1 LGKYGLTQLQFA
13 FWQSFCGPSSAY
25 LLLYMPLIRKP
36 ALSRTGAFYFFTKNK
51 GGFMATKDLTRRGES
66 LPSIFNDF
74 FKPWDRWF
82 DTNGGSW
89 PNMMTVPA
97 VNIVERPDHFEISLA
112 APGMKKD
119 DFNIDVEGNMLTISA
134 ESEQRKDEK
143 DERRTRQEFNYTS
156 FSRAFTLPDGVVKD
170 KIDASYE
177 NGLLKLNLPKTDEAR
192 KMASKHI
199 NVK

>member
-1 LGKYGLTQLQFA
+1 
-13 FWQSFCGPSSAY
+13 
-25 LLLYMPLIRKP
+25 
-36 ALSRTGAFYFFTKNK
+36 
-51 GGFMATKDLTRRGES
+51 MATKDLMRRGES
-66 LPSIFNDF
+66 LPSVFNDF

-82 DTNGGSW
+82 DTNGGSLSQ
-89 PNMMTVPA
+89 MLTVPA
-97 VNIVERPDHFEISLA
+97 VNIMEKQDHFEISLA
-112 APGMKKD
+112 VPGMKKD
-119 DFNIDVEGNMLTISA
+119 DFSIDVEGNMLTISA

-156 FSRAFTLPDGVVKD
+156 FSRAFTLPDGVQKD

-192 KMASKHI
+192 KMPSKHI